1 MNEDW
6 MFPPPPPSLKSD
18 RELYRWLTL
27 VHGLLNGIQS
37 GFILSMDSSAATAN
51 AAAARAAAAERL
63 ASDAALLSAPV
74 REVRDDASILLAP
87 PVVREVRDD
96 AIPAA
101 PVPVIDA
108 RALVQEALLLMPPRM
123 PPERYYVRALTAD
136 ADLRLN
142 EFADVDA
149 TGGDVTVTLPNAAS
163 NSGRMC
169 GVAKNDSSGNS
180 VIVSGDINGATSATI
195 TVQYTAL
202 WFISVGTEWRIW

>member
-1 MNEDW
+1 MINDW
-6 MFPPPPPSLKSD
+6 MVLPPPPSLKAD
-18 RELYRWLTL
+18 RDLYRWLTR
-27 VHGLLNGIQS
+27 VHDLLNGIQS
-37 GFILSMDSSAATAN
+37 GFILSMDTSGSIAN
-51 AAAARAAAAERL
+51 AAAARAASAERI
-63 ASDAALLSAPV
+63 AADAALLSAPV
-74 REVRDDASILLAP
+74 RD
-87 PVVREVRDD
+87 VRED

-149 TGGDVTVTLPNAAS
+149 TAGDVTITLPDAAS

-180 VIVSGDINGATSATI
+180 VIVSGDINGDVSATI

-202 WFISVGTEWRIW
+202 WFISVGSEWRAW